1 MEQVEHT
8 KESRA
13 IQLQEHRAI
22 VYLPTDAVEIEINA
36 TVYQNGKLS
45 KVSRKLSNKEI
56 QQSFKDAEDNYI
68 EDNDVFVLTENGIQ
82 ALKDL

>member
-13 IQLQEHRAI
+13 IQLQEQRAM

-36 TVYQNGKLS
+36 TVYQNGKLY